1 MTKMTKAAA
10 IFAILMSVLM
20 LIVWSI
26 LLATGQEA
34 AVSAGTPSALSLL
47 AAEFLTAFSLII
59 SGYGLFTQ
67 RPWGLRAALVALGML
82 LYCVVFS
89 IGVFAERG
97 IAPAV
102 AWFVFVTLAAA
113 FFVGTLLH
121 EASIGT
127 DVRR

>member
-1 MTKMTKAAA
+1 MTKMTKASA
-10 IFAILMSVLM
+10 IFAILMGVLM
-20 LIVWSI
+20 LIVWGI
-26 LLATGQEA
+26 LLGTGQEA
-34 AVSAGTPSALSLL
+34 EVSAGTPSALSLL

-59 SGYGLFTQ
+59 GGYGLFTQ
-67 RPWGLRAALVALGML
+67 RTWGLRATLVALGML

-113 FFVGTLLH
+113 FFVGRFLR
-121 EASIGT
+121 ESSVG
-127 DVRR
+127 

>member
-10 IFAILMSVLM
+10 IFAILMGVLM
-20 LIVWSI
+20 LLVWGI

-47 AAEFLTAFSLII
+47 AAEFLTAFSLLIG
-59 SGYGLFTQ
+59 GYGLLTG
-67 RPWGLRAALVALGML
+67 RTWGLRAALVALGML
-82 LYCVVFS
+82 LYCVIFS

-102 AWFVFVTLAAA
+102 AWFLFVTLASA
-113 FFVGTLLH
+113 FFVGNLLRKV
-121 EASIGT
+121 SI
-127 DVRR
+127 